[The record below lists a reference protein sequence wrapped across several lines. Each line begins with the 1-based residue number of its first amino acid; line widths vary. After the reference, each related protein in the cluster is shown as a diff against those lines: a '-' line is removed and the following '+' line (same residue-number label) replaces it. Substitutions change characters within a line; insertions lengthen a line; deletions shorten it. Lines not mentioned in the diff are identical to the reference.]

1 MLRSFVP
8 EQFFLD
14 SKQLVS
20 SIPPHG
26 RSLKLLEPERRST
39 MKSKLSSLTCMAA
52 ILLLAP
58 VCVADS
64 NNQSKVLKQQERY
77 TLSLELEF
85 SKKQQNP
92 LEQAISVLFD
102 VGPNGYATGFLVGNG
117 LVMTAYHV
125 ISGNLSTTKKVMLGY
140 KATDVLSVKVFVD
153 GCRAKVIKVD
163 KEADL
168 ALLEMCRSS
177 KLAKAP
183 KFQTAPAKDDKLF
196 LIARP
201 HGDKVVSHGSFY
213 GNYMLGTQEY
223 WSVKIDSRDGF
234 SGSPVYNSNAE
245 VVGVF
250 SGYDWSQKLA
260 LISPSIRAQKLLEDY
275 NATAK
280 P

>member
-1 MLRSFVP
+1 
-8 EQFFLD
+8 
-14 SKQLVS
+14 
-20 SIPPHG
+20 
-26 RSLKLLEPERRST
+26 
-39 MKSKLSSLTCMAA
+39 MKSKLCSLTCIAA
-52 ILLLAP
+52 LVMVMLAP
-58 VCVADS
+58 VSAADS
-64 NNQSKVLKQQERY
+64 NSPSRILKQQERY

-85 SKKQQNP
+85 SKKDQNP

-125 ISGNLSTTKKVMLGY
+125 ISGNLSTTKKVMLGF
-140 KATDVLSVKVFVD
+140 KASDELSVKVYVD
-153 GCRAKVIKVD
+153 GCRAKVMKVD

-168 ALLEMCRSS
+168 ALLEMCRGS
-177 KLAKAP
+177 KNTKAP
-183 KFQTAPAKDDKLF
+183 KFQTAPNKDDKLF

-213 GNYMLGTQEY
+213 GNYMLGNQEY

-260 LISPSIRAQKLLEDY
+260 LISPSIRAQKLLDDY
-275 NATAK
+275 NSAAK

>member
-1 MLRSFVP
+1 
-8 EQFFLD
+8 
-14 SKQLVS
+14 
-20 SIPPHG
+20 
-26 RSLKLLEPERRST
+26 
-39 MKSKLSSLTCMAA
+39 MKSKVRSLTCMAA
-52 ILLLAP
+52 LVTLVFPP
-58 VCVADS
+58 VCFADKS
-64 NNQSKVLKQQERY
+64 ASRMLKQQERY

-85 SKKQQNP
+85 TKKEQNP
-92 LEQAISVLFD
+92 LEHAISVLFD

-125 ISGNLSTTKKVMLGY
+125 ISGNLSSTKKVMLGF
-140 KATDVLSVKVFVD
+140 KPNDELSVKVYVD
-153 GCRAKVIKVD
+153 GCRAKVIRVD

-168 ALLEMCRSS
+168 ALLEMCRNS
-177 KLAKAP
+177 KTAKAP
-183 KFQTAPAKDDKLF
+183 KFQTAPSKDDKLF

-213 GNYMLGTQEY
+213 GNYMLGNQEY

-234 SGSPVYNSNAE
+234 SGSPVYNSDAE

-275 NATAK
+275 NATPK

>member
-1 MLRSFVP
+1 
-8 EQFFLD
+8 
-14 SKQLVS
+14 
-20 SIPPHG
+20 
-26 RSLKLLEPERRST
+26 
-39 MKSKLSSLTCMAA
+39 MKSKLCGLTSMALVVFLLTPISAADPSSSRM
-52 ILLLAP
+52 
-58 VCVADS
+58 
-64 NNQSKVLKQQERY
+64 LKQQERY

-85 SKKQQNP
+85 SKKSQNP
-92 LEQAISVLFD
+92 LEHAISVLFD

-125 ISGNLSTTKKVMLGY
+125 ISGNLSSTKKVMLGFRPE
-140 KATDVLSVKVFVD
+140 DELNVKVFVE

-168 ALLEMCRSS
+168 ALLEMCRNS
-177 KLAKAP
+177 KTAKAP
-183 KFQTAPAKDDKLF
+183 TFQTSPTKDDKLF

-201 HGDKVVSHGSFY
+201 HGDKVVTHGSFY
-213 GNYMLGTQEY
+213 GNYMLGNQEY

-234 SGSPVYNSNAE
+234 SGSPVYNSKAE

-260 LISPSIRAQKLLEDY
+260 LISPSIKAQKLLEDY
-275 NATAK
+275 NAISR

>member
-1 MLRSFVP
+1 MR
-8 EQFFLD
+8 
-14 SKQLVS
+14 
-20 SIPPHG
+20 
-26 RSLKLLEPERRST
+26 
-39 MKSKLSSLTCMAA
+39 SKLCSLTCIAA
-52 ILLLAP
+52 LLLLAP
-58 VCVADS
+58 VSLADS
-64 NNQSKVLKQQERY
+64 KSSNRMLKAQERY

-85 SKKQQNP
+85 SKKEQNP

-125 ISGNLSTTKKVMLGY
+125 ISGNLSTTKKVMLGF
-140 KATDVLSVKVFVD
+140 KATDELAVKVFVD

-168 ALLEMCRSS
+168 ALLEMCRNS
-177 KLAKAP
+177 KNAKAP
-183 KFQTAPAKDDKLF
+183 VFQTAPNKDDKLF

-260 LISPSIRAQKLLEDY
+260 LISPSTRAQKLLEDY

>member
-1 MLRSFVP
+1 
-8 EQFFLD
+8 
-14 SKQLVS
+14 
-20 SIPPHG
+20 
-26 RSLKLLEPERRST
+26 
-39 MKSKLSSLTCMAA
+39 MKSKLCSLTCMAA
-52 ILLLAP
+52 LVTLVFPPL
-58 VCVADS
+58 CFADKS
-64 NNQSKVLKQQERY
+64 ASRMLKQQERY

-85 SKKQQNP
+85 TKKEQNP
-92 LEQAISVLFD
+92 LEHAISVLFD

-125 ISGNLSTTKKVMLGY
+125 ISGNLSTTKKVMLGF
-140 KATDVLSVKVFVD
+140 KASDELSVKVFVD

-168 ALLEMCRSS
+168 ALLEMCRNS
-177 KLAKAP
+177 KTAKAP
-183 KFQTAPAKDDKLF
+183 KFQTAPVKDDKLF

-213 GNYMLGTQEY
+213 GNYMLGNQEY

-260 LISPSIRAQKLLEDY
+260 LISPSTRAQKLLDEY
-275 NATAK
+275 LAEN

>member
-1 MLRSFVP
+1 
-8 EQFFLD
+8 
-14 SKQLVS
+14 
-20 SIPPHG
+20 
-26 RSLKLLEPERRST
+26 
-39 MKSKLSSLTCMAA
+39 MKSKLCSFTCMAA
-52 ILLLAP
+52 LVLLLAP
-58 VCVADS
+58 VSVADKKS
-64 NNQSKVLKQQERY
+64 SSRVLKQQERY

-85 SKKQQNP
+85 TKKQQNP

-125 ISGNLSTTKKVMLGY
+125 ISGNLSTTKKVMLGF
-140 KATDVLSVKVFVD
+140 KATDELSVKVFVD
-153 GCRAKVIKVD
+153 GCRAKVMKVD

-168 ALLEMCRSS
+168 ALLEMCRNS
-177 KLAKAP
+177 KQAKAP
-183 KFQTAPAKDDKLF
+183 KFQTAPVKDDKLF

-234 SGSPVYNSNAE
+234 SGSPVYNANAE

-260 LISPSIRAQKLLEDY
+260 LISPSIRAQKLLDDY
-275 NATAK
+275 NST
-280 P
+280 PRP

>member
-1 MLRSFVP
+1 
-8 EQFFLD
+8 
-14 SKQLVS
+14 
-20 SIPPHG
+20 
-26 RSLKLLEPERRST
+26 
-39 MKSKLSSLTCMAA
+39 MKSKLCSLTCMAA
-52 ILLLAP
+52 LVLLLAP
-58 VCVADS
+58 VCVADKS
-64 NNQSKVLKQQERY
+64 NTRLLKQQERY

-85 SKKQQNP
+85 SKKEQNP

-125 ISGNLSTTKKVMLGY
+125 ISGNLSSTKKVMLGF
-140 KATDVLSVKVFVD
+140 KASDELSVKVFVD
-153 GCRAKVIKVD
+153 GCRAKVVSVD

-177 KLAKAP
+177 KNAKAP
-183 KFQTAPAKDDKLF
+183 VFETAPSKDDKLF

-201 HGDKVVSHGSFY
+201 HGDKIVSHGSFY
-213 GNYMLGTQEY
+213 GNYMLGNQEY

-260 LISPSIRAQKLLEDY
+260 LISPSIRAQKLLEEY
-275 NATAK
+275 HATAK

>member
-1 MLRSFVP
+1 M
-8 EQFFLD
+8 
-14 SKQLVS
+14 
-20 SIPPHG
+20 
-26 RSLKLLEPERRST
+26 T
-39 MKSKLSSLTCMAA
+39 SKLCSLTCMAA
-52 ILLLAP
+52 LLLLAP
-58 VCVADS
+58 VCAADS
-64 NNQSKVLKQQERY
+64 KSSSRMLKQQERY

-85 SKKQQNP
+85 AKKQQNP

-125 ISGNLSTTKKVMLGY
+125 ISGNLSTTKKVMLGF
-140 KATDVLSVKVFVD
+140 KTTDELSVKVYVD

-168 ALLEMCRSS
+168 ALLEMCRGS
-177 KLAKAP
+177 KNTKAP
-183 KFQTAPAKDDKLF
+183 KFQTAPNKDDKLF

-201 HGDKVVSHGSFY
+201 HGDKVVTHGSFY
-213 GNYMLGTQEY
+213 GNYMLGNQEY

-234 SGSPVYNSNAE
+234 SGSPVYNSDAE

-275 NATAK
+275 NSSVK

>member
-1 MLRSFVP
+1 
-8 EQFFLD
+8 
-14 SKQLVS
+14 
-20 SIPPHG
+20 
-26 RSLKLLEPERRST
+26 
-39 MKSKLSSLTCMAA
+39 MKSKLCSLTCMAA

-64 NNQSKVLKQQERY
+64 NKNQSKVLKQQERY

-85 SKKQQNP
+85 TKKEQNP

-125 ISGNLSTTKKVMLGY
+125 ISGNLSTTKKVMLGF
-140 KATDVLSVKVFVD
+140 KGTDELSVKVFVD

-168 ALLEMCRSS
+168 ALLEMCRNS

-183 KFQTAPAKDDKLF
+183 KFQTAPNKDDKLF

-213 GNYMLGTQEY
+213 GNYMLGNQEY

-234 SGSPVYNSNAE
+234 SGSPVYNSDAE

-260 LISPSIRAQKLLEDY
+260 LISPSIRAQKLLEEY

>member
-1 MLRSFVP
+1 
-8 EQFFLD
+8 
-14 SKQLVS
+14 
-20 SIPPHG
+20 
-26 RSLKLLEPERRST
+26 
-39 MKSKLSSLTCMAA
+39 MKSKLCSLTCMAA

-64 NNQSKVLKQQERY
+64 NNNQSRLLKQQERY

-85 SKKQQNP
+85 SKKEQNP
-92 LEQAISVLFD
+92 LEQAISLLFD

-125 ISGNLSTTKKVMLGY
+125 ISGNLSTTKKVMLGF
-140 KATDVLSVKVFVD
+140 KATDELSVKIFVD
-153 GCRAKVIKVD
+153 GCRAKVLKVD

-177 KLAKAP
+177 KSAKAP
-183 KFQTAPAKDDKLF
+183 KFSTAPVKDDKLY

-213 GNYMLGTQEY
+213 GNYMLGNQEY

-260 LISPSIRAQKLLEDY
+260 LISPSPRAQKLLEDY
-275 NATAK
+275 NATVK

>member
-1 MLRSFVP
+1 
-8 EQFFLD
+8 
-14 SKQLVS
+14 
-20 SIPPHG
+20 
-26 RSLKLLEPERRST
+26 
-39 MKSKLSSLTCMAA
+39 MKSKLCSLTCMAA

-64 NNQSKVLKQQERY
+64 NKSQSRLLKQQERY

-85 SKKQQNP
+85 TKKEQNP

-125 ISGNLSTTKKVMLGY
+125 ISGNLSTTKKVMLGF
-140 KATDVLSVKVFVD
+140 KGTDELSVKVFVD

-168 ALLEMCRSS
+168 ALLEMCRGS
-177 KLAKAP
+177 KAAKAP
-183 KFQTAPAKDDKLF
+183 KFQTAPNKDDKLF

-213 GNYMLGTQEY
+213 GNYMLGNQEY

-234 SGSPVYNSNAE
+234 SGSPVYNSEAE

-260 LISPSIRAQKLLEDY
+260 LISPSIRAQKLLDEY
-275 NATAK
+275 NATPK

>member
-1 MLRSFVP
+1 
-8 EQFFLD
+8 
-14 SKQLVS
+14 
-20 SIPPHG
+20 
-26 RSLKLLEPERRST
+26 

-52 ILLLAP
+52 LLLMLAP
-58 VCVADS
+58 VCGADKS
-64 NNQSKVLKQQERY
+64 SSRALKQQERY

-85 SKKQQNP
+85 SKKDQNP

-125 ISGNLSTTKKVMLGY
+125 ISGNLSTTKKVMLGF
-140 KATDVLSVKVFVD
+140 KAHDELSVKVFVD
-153 GCRAKVIKVD
+153 GCRAKVIRVD

-168 ALLEMCRSS
+168 ALLEMCRNS
-177 KLAKAP
+177 KTAKAP
-183 KFQTAPAKDDKLF
+183 VFQTAPNKDDKLY

-213 GNYMLGTQEY
+213 GNYMLGNQEY

-234 SGSPVYNSNAE
+234 SGSPVYNANAE

-275 NATAK
+275 NASTK

>member
-1 MLRSFVP
+1 
-8 EQFFLD
+8 
-14 SKQLVS
+14 
-20 SIPPHG
+20 
-26 RSLKLLEPERRST
+26 
-39 MKSKLSSLTCMAA
+39 MKSKLCSLTCIAA

-58 VCVADS
+58 VCIAD
-64 NNQSKVLKQQERY
+64 KTADRMLKQQERY

-85 SKKQQNP
+85 SKKDQNP

-125 ISGNLSTTKKVMLGY
+125 ISGNLSSTKKVMLGF
-140 KATDVLSVKVFVD
+140 KAADELSVKVFVD
-153 GCRAKVIKVD
+153 GCRAKVIRVD

-168 ALLEMCRSS
+168 ALLEICRNS
-177 KLAKAP
+177 KSAKAP
-183 KFQTAPAKDDKLF
+183 VFQTAPNKDDKLF

-213 GNYMLGTQEY
+213 GNYMLGNQEY

-234 SGSPVYNSNAE
+234 SGSPVYNQNAE

-260 LISPSIRAQKLLEDY
+260 LISPSIRAQKLLEEY
-275 NATAK
+275 NSTAK

>member
-1 MLRSFVP
+1 
-8 EQFFLD
+8 
-14 SKQLVS
+14 
-20 SIPPHG
+20 
-26 RSLKLLEPERRST
+26 
-39 MKSKLSSLTCMAA
+39 MKSKLCSLTCIAA
-52 ILLLAP
+52 LVTVLLAP
-58 VCVADS
+58 VSAADS
-64 NNQSKVLKQQERY
+64 KSANKMLKQQERY

-85 SKKQQNP
+85 SKKEQNP

-125 ISGNLSTTKKVMLGY
+125 ISGNLSATKKVMLGF
-140 KATDVLSVKVFVD
+140 KASDELTVKVYVD
-153 GCRAKVIKVD
+153 GCRAKVMKVD

-168 ALLEMCRSS
+168 ALLEMCRGS
-177 KLAKAP
+177 KSAHAP
-183 KFQTAPAKDDKLF
+183 KFQTAPNKDDKLF

-213 GNYMLGTQEY
+213 GNYMLGNQEY

-234 SGSPVYNSNAE
+234 SGSPVYNSDCE

-275 NATAK
+275 NSTPK

>member
-1 MLRSFVP
+1 
-8 EQFFLD
+8 
-14 SKQLVS
+14 
-20 SIPPHG
+20 
-26 RSLKLLEPERRST
+26 
-39 MKSKLSSLTCMAA
+39 MKSKLCSLTCMAVLV
-52 ILLLAP
+52 LLLAP
-58 VCVADS
+58 VCVADKPS
-64 NNQSKVLKQQERY
+64 SRMLKQQERY

-85 SKKQQNP
+85 SKKVQNP

-102 VGPNGYATGFLVGNG
+102 IGPNGYATGFLVGNG

-125 ISGNLSTTKKVMLGY
+125 ISGNLSTTKKVMLGF
-140 KATDVLSVKVFVD
+140 KAKDELTVKVFVD
-153 GCRAKVIKVD
+153 GCRAKVIRVD

-168 ALLEMCRSS
+168 ALLEMCRNS

-196 LIARP
+196 IIARP
-201 HGDKVVSHGSFY
+201 HGDKIVSHGSFY
-213 GNYMLGTQEY
+213 GNYMLGDQEY

-275 NATAK
+275 NSEAK

>member
-1 MLRSFVP
+1 MI
-8 EQFFLD
+8 
-14 SKQLVS
+14 SK
-20 SIPPHG
+20 PY
-26 RSLKLLEPERRST
+26 T
-39 MKSKLSSLTCMAA
+39 LTCIALATVLIAA
-52 ILLLAP
+52 PCLGQESSA
-58 VCVADS
+58 
-64 NNQSKVLKQQERY
+64 KMLKQQERY

-85 SKKQQNP
+85 TKKDQNP
-92 LEQAISVLFD
+92 LEHAISVLFD
-102 VGPNGYATGFLVGNG
+102 VGPNGYATGFLVGSG

-125 ISGNLSTTKKVMLGY
+125 ISGNLSSTKKVMLGFRP
-140 KATDVLSVKVFVD
+140 DDELSVKVFVD

-168 ALLEMCRSS
+168 ALLEMCHTS
-177 KLAKAP
+177 KPARTP
-183 KFQTAPAKDDKLF
+183 TFQTSPTKDDKIF

-213 GNYMLGTQEY
+213 GPYMLGNQQY

-234 SGSPVYNSNAE
+234 SGSPVYNQRAE

-260 LISPSIRAQKLLEDY
+260 LISPSFRAQKLLEDY
-275 NATAK
+275 NSNK

>member
-1 MLRSFVP
+1 
-8 EQFFLD
+8 
-14 SKQLVS
+14 
-20 SIPPHG
+20 
-26 RSLKLLEPERRST
+26 
-39 MKSKLSSLTCMAA
+39 MKSKLCSLTCIAA
-52 ILLLAP
+52 LIMVLLAP
-58 VCVADS
+58 VSAADS
-64 NNQSKVLKQQERY
+64 NNQNKMLKQQARY

-85 SKKQQNP
+85 SKKDQNP

-125 ISGNLSTTKKVMLGY
+125 ISGNLSATKKVMLGF
-140 KATDVLSVKVFVD
+140 KASDELSVKVYVD
-153 GCRAKVIKVD
+153 GCRAKVMKVD

-168 ALLEMCRSS
+168 ALLEMCRGS
-177 KLAKAP
+177 KNTKPP
-183 KFQTAPAKDDKLF
+183 KFQTAPNKDDQLF

-213 GNYMLGTQEY
+213 GNYMLGNQEY

-275 NATAK
+275 NSTAK

>member
-1 MLRSFVP
+1 
-8 EQFFLD
+8 
-14 SKQLVS
+14 
-20 SIPPHG
+20 
-26 RSLKLLEPERRST
+26 
-39 MKSKLSSLTCMAA
+39 MKSKLCSLTCMAA
-52 ILLLAP
+52 LVLLLAP
-58 VCVADS
+58 VVVADKS
-64 NNQSKVLKQQERY
+64 SSRLLKQQERY

-85 SKKQQNP
+85 SKKEQNP

-125 ISGNLSTTKKVMLGY
+125 ISGNLSSTKKVMLGF
-140 KATDVLSVKVFVD
+140 KASDELSVKVFVD

-168 ALLEMCRSS
+168 ALLEMCRNS
-177 KLAKAP
+177 KTAKAP
-183 KFQTAPAKDDKLF
+183 VFQTEPKRDDKLF

-201 HGDKVVSHGSFY
+201 HGDKIVSHGSFY
-213 GNYMLGTQEY
+213 GDYMLGNQEY

-275 NATAK
+275 YATPK

>member
-1 MLRSFVP
+1 MKR
-8 EQFFLD
+8 
-14 SKQLVS
+14 
-20 SIPPHG
+20 
-26 RSLKLLEPERRST
+26 KLAC
-39 MKSKLSSLTCMAA
+39 LSSMALVT
-52 ILLLAP
+52 LLLTP
-58 VCVADS
+58 LCVADTS
-64 NNQSKVLKQQERY
+64 TSRMLKQQERY

-85 SKKQQNP
+85 TKKDQNA
-92 LEQAISVLFD
+92 LEHAMSILFD

-125 ISGNLSTTKKVMLGY
+125 ISGNLSSTKKIMLGFRPE
-140 KATDVLSVKVFVD
+140 DELNVKVYID

-177 KLAKAP
+177 KDAKP
-183 KFQTAPAKDDKLF
+183 PTFQTSPTKDDKLV

-201 HGDKVVSHGSFY
+201 HGDKVISHGSFY
-213 GNYMLGTQEY
+213 GNYMLGNQEY

-234 SGSPVYNSNAE
+234 SGSPVYNSKAE

-275 NATAK
+275 HSAN

>member
-1 MLRSFVP
+1 MN
-8 EQFFLD
+8 
-14 SKQLVS
+14 
-20 SIPPHG
+20 
-26 RSLKLLEPERRST
+26 
-39 MKSKLSSLTCMAA
+39 SKLCSLTCIAA
-52 ILLLAP
+52 LLLLAP
-58 VCVADS
+58 VSLADS
-64 NNQSKVLKQQERY
+64 KSSNRMLKQQERF

-85 SKKQQNP
+85 SKKEQNP

-125 ISGNLSTTKKVMLGY
+125 ISGNLSTTKKVMLGF
-140 KATDVLSVKVFVD
+140 KSSDELAVKVYVD

-168 ALLEMCRSS
+168 ALLEMCRNS
-177 KLAKAP
+177 KNAKAP
-183 KFQTAPAKDDKLF
+183 IFQTAPSKDDKLF

-213 GNYMLGTQEY
+213 GNYMLGNQEY

-260 LISPSIRAQKLLEDY
+260 LISPSTRAQKLLEDY

>member
-1 MLRSFVP
+1 
-8 EQFFLD
+8 
-14 SKQLVS
+14 
-20 SIPPHG
+20 
-26 RSLKLLEPERRST
+26 
-39 MKSKLSSLTCMAA
+39 MKSKLCSLSCIAA
-52 ILLLAP
+52 LVILLLAP
-58 VCVADS
+58 VCVADKGS
-64 NNQSKVLKQQERY
+64 NRILKQQERY

-85 SKKQQNP
+85 SKKDQNP

-125 ISGNLSTTKKVMLGY
+125 ISGNLSTTKKVMLGF
-140 KATDVLSVKVFVD
+140 KASDELSVKVFVD

-168 ALLEMCRSS
+168 ALLEMCRGS
-177 KLAKAP
+177 KSAKAP
-183 KFQTAPAKDDKLF
+183 VFQTAPSKDDKLF

-201 HGDKVVSHGSFY
+201 HGDKIVSHGSFY
-213 GNYMLGTQEY
+213 GNYMLGNQEY

-260 LISPSIRAQKLLEDY
+260 LISPSFRAQKLLEDY
-275 NATAK
+275 NATPK

>member
-1 MLRSFVP
+1 MN
-8 EQFFLD
+8 
-14 SKQLVS
+14 
-20 SIPPHG
+20 
-26 RSLKLLEPERRST
+26 
-39 MKSKLSSLTCMAA
+39 SKLCSLTCIAA
-52 ILLLAP
+52 LLLLAP
-58 VCVADS
+58 VSLADTKSS
-64 NNQSKVLKQQERY
+64 NRVLKQQERY

-85 SKKQQNP
+85 SKKEQNP

-125 ISGNLSTTKKVMLGY
+125 ISGNLSTTKKVMLGF
-140 KATDVLSVKVFVD
+140 KATDELAVKVFVD
-153 GCRAKVIKVD
+153 GCRAHVIKVD

-168 ALLEMCRSS
+168 ALLEMCRNS
-177 KLAKAP
+177 KTAKAP
-183 KFQTAPAKDDKLF
+183 VFQTAPTKDDKLF

-213 GNYMLGTQEY
+213 GNYMLGNQEY

-260 LISPSIRAQKLLEDY
+260 LISPSTRAQKLLEDY

>member
-1 MLRSFVP
+1 
-8 EQFFLD
+8 
-14 SKQLVS
+14 
-20 SIPPHG
+20 
-26 RSLKLLEPERRST
+26 
-39 MKSKLSSLTCMAA
+39 MKSKLLSLTCIAVF
-52 ILLLAP
+52 LLLTP
-58 VCVADS
+58 VCLADK
-64 NNQSKVLKQQERY
+64 NRSKILKQQERY

-102 VGPNGYATGFLVGNG
+102 VGPNGYATGFLVGDG

-125 ISGNLSTTKKVMLGY
+125 ISGNLSNTKKVMLGF
-140 KATDVLSVKVFVD
+140 KAADELSVKVFIQ

-168 ALLEMCRSS
+168 ALLEMCRGS
-177 KLAKAP
+177 KAKAP
-183 KFQTAPAKDDKLF
+183 VFQTAPNKDDKLF

-201 HGDKVVSHGSFY
+201 HGDKVVSHGSFI
-213 GNYMLGTQEY
+213 GNYMLGNQEY

-234 SGSPVYNSNAE
+234 SGSPVYNANAE

-260 LISPSIRAQKLLEDY
+260 LISPSIRAQKLLEEY
-275 NATAK
+275 NATVK

>member
-1 MLRSFVP
+1 MKKLC
-8 EQFFLD
+8 
-14 SKQLVS
+14 
-20 SIPPHG
+20 
-26 RSLKLLEPERRST
+26 SLS
-39 MKSKLSSLTCMAA
+39 CMAA
-52 ILLLAP
+52 LVTLMLAP
-58 VCVADS
+58 VCFADK
-64 NNQSKVLKQQERY
+64 NKNKVLKQQERY

-85 SKKQQNP
+85 TKKEQNP
-92 LEQAISVLFD
+92 LEHAISVLFD

-125 ISGNLSTTKKVMLGY
+125 ISGNLSTTKKVMLGF
-140 KATDVLSVKVFVD
+140 KANDELAVKVYVD

-168 ALLEMCRSS
+168 ALLEMCRNS
-177 KLAKAP
+177 KSAKAP
-183 KFQTAPAKDDKLF
+183 KFQTAPNKDDKLF

-213 GNYMLGTQEY
+213 GNYMLGNQEY

-260 LISPSIRAQKLLEDY
+260 LISPSTRAQKLLEDY
-275 NATAK
+275 QAN
-280 P
+280 PNP

>member
-1 MLRSFVP
+1 
-8 EQFFLD
+8 
-14 SKQLVS
+14 
-20 SIPPHG
+20 
-26 RSLKLLEPERRST
+26 
-39 MKSKLSSLTCMAA
+39 MKSKLCSLTCMAA
-52 ILLLAP
+52 LVTLVFPP
-58 VCVADS
+58 VCFADKS
-64 NNQSKVLKQQERY
+64 ASRMLKQQERY

-85 SKKQQNP
+85 TKKEQNP
-92 LEQAISVLFD
+92 LEHAISVLFD

-125 ISGNLSTTKKVMLGY
+125 ISGNLSTTKKVMLGF
-140 KATDVLSVKVFVD
+140 KANDELSVKVFVD
-153 GCRAKVIKVD
+153 GCRAKVIRVD

-177 KLAKAP
+177 KLTKAP
-183 KFQTAPAKDDKLF
+183 KFQTAPSKDDKLF

-213 GNYMLGTQEY
+213 GNYMLGNQEY

-234 SGSPVYNSNAE
+234 SGSPVYNQNAE

-260 LISPSIRAQKLLEDY
+260 LISPSTRAQKLLEDY
-275 NATAK
+275 QASN

>member
-1 MLRSFVP
+1 MKKLCS
-8 EQFFLD
+8 L
-14 SKQLVS
+14 SCIAALVT
-20 SIPPHG
+20 
-26 RSLKLLEPERRST
+26 L
-39 MKSKLSSLTCMAA
+39 MF
-52 ILLLAP
+52 AP
-58 VCVADS
+58 VCLADKS
-64 NNQSKVLKQQERY
+64 ATKVLKQQERY

-85 SKKQQNP
+85 TKKEQNP
-92 LEQAISVLFD
+92 LEHAISVLFD

-125 ISGNLSTTKKVMLGY
+125 ISGNLSTTKKVMLGF
-140 KATDVLSVKVFVD
+140 KASDELAVKVYVD

-168 ALLEMCRSS
+168 ALLEMCRNS
-177 KLAKAP
+177 KSAKAP
-183 KFQTAPAKDDKLF
+183 VFQTAPAKDDKLF

-213 GNYMLGTQEY
+213 GNYMLGNQEY

-260 LISPSIRAQKLLEDY
+260 LISPSTRAQKLLEEY
-275 NATAK
+275 QAN
-280 P
+280 PNP

>member
-1 MLRSFVP
+1 MS
-8 EQFFLD
+8 EQTEAQM
-14 SKQLVS
+14 KRKLVS
-20 SIPPHG
+20 
-26 RSLKLLEPERRST
+26 
-39 MKSKLSSLTCMAA
+39 LTSMALV
-52 ILLLAP
+52 ILLLTP
-58 VCVADS
+58 ICLADS
-64 NNQSKVLKQQERY
+64 NSRILKQQERY

-85 SKKQQNP
+85 TKKEQNP
-92 LEQAISVLFD
+92 LEHAISVLFD

-125 ISGNLSTTKKVMLGY
+125 ISGNLSSTKKVMLGFR
-140 KATDVLSVKVFVD
+140 TDDELSVKVYVE

-168 ALLEMCRSS
+168 ALLEMCRGS
-177 KLAKAP
+177 KEAKAP
-183 KFQTAPAKDDKLF
+183 TFQTAPTKDDKLV

-234 SGSPVYNSNAE
+234 SGSPVYNSKAE

-275 NATAK
+275 NSTPK

>member
-1 MLRSFVP
+1 
-8 EQFFLD
+8 
-14 SKQLVS
+14 
-20 SIPPHG
+20 
-26 RSLKLLEPERRST
+26 
-39 MKSKLSSLTCMAA
+39 MKSKLCSLTCIAA
-52 ILLLAP
+52 LVMVLLAP
-58 VCVADS
+58 VSAADS
-64 NNQSKVLKQQERY
+64 KSANRMLKQQERY

-85 SKKQQNP
+85 SKKDQNP

-125 ISGNLSTTKKVMLGY
+125 ISGNLSATKKVMLGF
-140 KATDVLSVKVFVD
+140 KASDELSVKVYVD
-153 GCRAKVIKVD
+153 GCRAKVMKVD

-168 ALLEMCRSS
+168 ALLEMCRGS
-177 KLAKAP
+177 KNTRAP
-183 KFQTAPAKDDKLF
+183 KFQTAPNKDDKLF

-213 GNYMLGTQEY
+213 GNYMLGNQEY

-275 NATAK
+275 NSTVK

>member
-1 MLRSFVP
+1 MN
-8 EQFFLD
+8 
-14 SKQLVS
+14 
-20 SIPPHG
+20 
-26 RSLKLLEPERRST
+26 
-39 MKSKLSSLTCMAA
+39 SKLCSLTCIAA
-52 ILLLAP
+52 LLLLAP
-58 VCVADS
+58 VSLADS
-64 NNQSKVLKQQERY
+64 KSSNRVLKQQERY

-85 SKKQQNP
+85 SKKEQNP

-125 ISGNLSTTKKVMLGY
+125 ISGNLSTTKKVMLGF
-140 KATDVLSVKVFVD
+140 KASDELAVKVFVD

-168 ALLEMCRSS
+168 ALLEMCRNA
-177 KLAKAP
+177 KNAKAP
-183 KFQTAPAKDDKLF
+183 VFQTAPNKDDKLY

-201 HGDKVVSHGSFY
+201 HGDKVVTHGSFY

-234 SGSPVYNSNAE
+234 SGSPVYNQNAE

-260 LISPSIRAQKLLEDY
+260 LISPSTRAQKLLEDY
-275 NATAK
+275 IATAK

>member
-1 MLRSFVP
+1 MVA
-8 EQFFLD
+8 
-14 SKQLVS
+14 LVTLVF
-20 SIPPHG
+20 P
-26 RSLKLLEPERRST
+26 
-39 MKSKLSSLTCMAA
+39 
-52 ILLLAP
+52 P
-58 VCVADS
+58 VCFADKS
-64 NNQSKVLKQQERY
+64 ASRMLKQQERY

-85 SKKQQNP
+85 TKKEQNP
-92 LEQAISVLFD
+92 LEHAISVLFD

-125 ISGNLSTTKKVMLGY
+125 ISGNLSATKKVMLGF
-140 KATDVLSVKVFVD
+140 KPSDELSVKVFVD
-153 GCRAKVIKVD
+153 GCRAKVIRVD

-168 ALLEMCRSS
+168 ALLEMCRNS
-177 KLAKAP
+177 KNAKAP
-183 KFQTAPAKDDKLF
+183 KFQTAPVKDDKLF

-213 GNYMLGTQEY
+213 GNYMLGNQEY

-234 SGSPVYNSNAE
+234 SGSPVYNTTGE

-260 LISPSIRAQKLLEDY
+260 LISPSTRAQKLLEDY
-275 NATAK
+275 QASN

>member
-1 MLRSFVP
+1 
-8 EQFFLD
+8 
-14 SKQLVS
+14 
-20 SIPPHG
+20 
-26 RSLKLLEPERRST
+26 
-39 MKSKLSSLTCMAA
+39 MAA
-52 ILLLAP
+52 LVTLVFPP
-58 VCVADS
+58 VCFADKS
-64 NNQSKVLKQQERY
+64 ASRMLKQQERY

-85 SKKQQNP
+85 TKKEQNP
-92 LEQAISVLFD
+92 LEHAISVLFD

-125 ISGNLSTTKKVMLGY
+125 ISGNLSATKKVMLGF
-140 KATDVLSVKVFVD
+140 KASDELNVKVFVD
-153 GCRAKVIKVD
+153 GCRAKVIRVD

-168 ALLEMCRSS
+168 ALLEMCRNS
-177 KLAKAP
+177 KNAKAP
-183 KFQTAPAKDDKLF
+183 KFQTAPVKDDKLF

-213 GNYMLGTQEY
+213 GNYMLGNQEY

-234 SGSPVYNSNAE
+234 SGSPVYNTTGE

-260 LISPSIRAQKLLEDY
+260 LISPSTRAQKLLEDY
-275 NATAK
+275 QASSN